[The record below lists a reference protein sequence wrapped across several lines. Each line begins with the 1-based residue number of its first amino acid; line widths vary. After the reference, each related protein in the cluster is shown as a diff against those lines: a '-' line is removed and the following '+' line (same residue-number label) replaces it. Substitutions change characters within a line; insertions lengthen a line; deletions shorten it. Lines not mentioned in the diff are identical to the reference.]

1 MNVLTE
7 YPFSQAR
14 QELTAVI
21 DQVQRCSPV
30 MIRARKR
37 SEEPA
42 VIMSKSLITG
52 LLNLPTEPLTVTPRF
67 ASEDDGSVTL
77 VLNPLE
83 IVCNGSTRA
92 DAIKGAIRDAIE
104 YASEYLAP
112 ENVQLYLRSPNRRNH
127 LPLVLRI
134 GLCETD
140 AEVMSVLN
148 LA

>member
-1 MNVLTE
+1 MSVLTE

-42 VIMSKSLITG
+42 VIMSKSLVTG
-52 LLNLPTEPLTVTPRF
+52 LLNLPTHQLAVAPQF
-67 ASEDDGSVTL
+67 ATEDDGSVTL
-77 VLNPLE
+77 TLDPLE
-83 IVCNGSTRA
+83 IVCNAETRT
-92 DAIKGAIRDAIE
+92 DAIKGAISDAVE

-112 ENVQLYLRSPNRRNH
+112 ENIQLYLRSPNRRDH

>member
-42 VIMSKSLITG
+42 VIMSKSLVTG
-52 LLNLPTEPLTVTPRF
+52 LLSLSTHPLAVKPRF
-67 ASEDDGSVTL
+67 ENESDGSVTL
-77 VLNPLE
+77 VLDPLE
-83 IVCNGSTRA
+83 IVCNADTRA
-92 DAIKGAIRDAIE
+92 DAIRGAIGDAVE

-112 ENVQLYLRSPNRRNH
+112 ENIQVYLRSPNRRDH

-140 AEVMSVLN
+140 AEVRSVLN